1 MIEEEVVEVQKK
13 LHLLEEMHSRE
24 GKFVGEGWRVGDH
37 VPSGQAIVANL
48 LAKNYRLVRMIN
60 ETEPLVDKSLL
71 PIQLRLDNILRTLR
85 AFRTALFAKLP
96 VEPLELT
103 ALQTQVD
110 SIANLQKDGKFV
122 DENDSVPQGQATLQE
137 MLEDAYDLIH
147 VCLVQLETEEAEIT
161 TALAELTERVREVLS
176 GLYVVGPDE
185 QQQPRDLLNTP
196 TALHTLS
203 ETLSEGYA
211 YIKDSAS
218 AAGTAATGSL
228 ASLVRSGFNAIG
240 KLLGNEAMDPT
251 LQPVLMRLLNLKHAL
266 MKLRSERDKAAMER
280 IRSGNVGSEMDSG
293 KRDSYEIRTHLVLLE
308 EM

>member
-1 MIEEEVVEVQKK
+1 
-13 LHLLEEMHSRE
+13 
-24 GKFVGEGWRVGDH
+24 
-37 VPSGQAIVANL
+37 
-48 LAKNYRLVRMIN
+48 
-60 ETEPLVDKSLL
+60 
-71 PIQLRLDNILRTLR
+71 
-85 AFRTALFAKLP
+85 
-96 VEPLELT
+96 
-103 ALQTQVD
+103 
-110 SIANLQKDGKFV
+110 
-122 DENDSVPQGQATLQE
+122 
-137 MLEDAYDLIH
+137 
-147 VCLVQLETEEAEIT
+147 
-161 TALAELTERVREVLS
+161 
-176 GLYVVGPDE
+176 

-308 EM
+308 EMDMDRDEMGRFVNADGGAPEQGQTRLKNLLEECFVVAYELV